1 VIELE
6 PGVRVRRATL
16 ADLDAIVAIKRSL
29 PMPRAAQ
36 TSTGG
41 FLLGCEVERYRAL
54 LPVSRTWLLE
64 VEGVAAGFA
73 LTLDD
78 PVLRSSP
85 LWARRE
91 QICWD
96 PDFDVAAALTGRVA
110 YFDQL
115 ALLASVRQ
123 RYWGGALALRALIAL
138 FDEAEHTLVLTTT
151 VIEPVRNDAALPHLA
166 RIGARQRGRVDEHY
180 PEVGPI
186 VSAVHVIEVAEY
198 RERLAALA
206 RAPETRQVVE
216 PIVAEQ
222 PGPQLSEGGLRR

>member
-6 PGVRVRRATL
+6 PGVVIRRATL

-41 FLLGCEVERYRAL
+41 FLLGCEIEHYRAL
-54 LPVSRTWLLE
+54 LGVARTWLLE
-64 VEGVAAGFA
+64 LEGVAAGFA

-78 PVLRSSP
+78 PILRRSP

-91 QICWD
+91 QIRWD
-96 PDFDVAAALTGRVA
+96 PDFDVDAALTGRIA

-115 ALLASVRQ
+115 ALLPSARQ

-138 FDEAEHTLVLTTT
+138 FDEADHALVLTTT

-166 RIGARQRGRVDEHY
+166 RIGARRRGRVDEHY
-180 PEVGPI
+180 PEVGAV
-186 VSAVHVIEVAEY
+186 VSAVHGIDAADY
-198 RERLAALA
+198 REHLAALA
-206 RAPETRQVVE
+206 QAPATRRVVAQ
-216 PIVAEQ
+216 ILAERSREESL
-222 PGPQLSEGGLRR
+222 PA

>member
-1 VIELE
+1 MIALE
-6 PGVRVRRATL
+6 PGVLIRRASL

-41 FLLGCEVERYRAL
+41 FLLGCEVDSYRAL
-54 LPVSRTWLLE
+54 LPLARTWLLE

-78 PVLRSSP
+78 PILRRSP

-91 QICWD
+91 QIRWD
-96 PDFDVAAALTGRVA
+96 SDFDVTAALSGRIA

-115 ALLASVRQ
+115 ALLPGARQ
-123 RYWGGALALRALIAL
+123 RYWGGALALRALVAL
-138 FDEAEHTLVLTTT
+138 FDEAEHALVLTTT

-166 RIGARQRGRVDEHY
+166 RIGARRLGRIHEHY
-180 PEVGPI
+180 PEVGAI
-186 VSAVHVIEVAEY
+186 VSAVHGIAAADY
-198 RERLAALA
+198 RERLVALA
-206 RAPETRQVVE
+206 QAPETRGVVG
-216 PIVAEQ
+216 PILGERSL
-222 PGPQLSEGGLRR
+222 PG